1 MATLGSLVLELSANV
16 GRLQTDMQKAVSI
29 VDRGAAGMKRAASL
43 ASSAL
48 AGLGAGLLGGLS
60 VGALSSVIK
69 SVADY
74 GDHLN
79 DLSKSTG
86 ATVEQLSFLDF
97 AAKKSG
103 SSLDGLTSGI
113 ARMQKNL
120 VEVSQGGGK
129 QAAAA
134 FNALGLSAQTL
145 TRTDLVGQLSAIADG
160 LGKIENPTQ
169 RAAIAQTVL
178 GKSYR
183 DLLPLLADGS
193 DGIKELA
200 SRFVELGGV
209 VTKAQAEKFD
219 ALNDSI
225 VDLQTSA
232 SGVAR
237 VVTESLAPA
246 LTGFFDSVIKAPT
259 AIGDGLAKISAQFSV
274 WLSEI
279 EVTLAK
285 ADIATAEGMKKLLPG
300 NFGDGVFDRR
310 IAEATARLEI
320 AKTALIAA
328 QEQLDME
335 GPKGTGTANTSILG
349 SGASLAGFSDSLSA
363 DQQTAIDK
371 IAKAQDD
378 YLDGL
383 RKQIVLQANGTEL
396 AKVQAEIA
404 ADASG
409 RFDAQTTKDAIA
421 LATQI
426 DLLKEAKDVREA
438 SAKLE
443 KERID
448 LEAKASADLAKKKQD
463 TIDALMTPLEKY
475 IARVKELIALDIG
488 ADNLQRGIRGAR
500 EALETA
506 QTKAS
511 ALVGAAKDLGLTF
524 SSAFEDAIVGA
535 QSFSEVLKGL
545 ASDIARILIRKAVTE
560 PLANA
565 FSAFLGG
572 LGGGGSGG
580 GGSGGGLFGN
590 AKGGLY
596 RVGGGGGEHPVAFT
610 ARAGEVVAVG
620 TSLSNGGSQAPQV
633 IIYEAPPGTTARP
646 SANGRD
652 IEVLVGGAMTKNAAA
667 GRNGLR
673 PPLATR

>member
-1 MATLGSLVLELSANV
+1 MATLGSLVLDLSANV
-16 GRLQTDMQKAVSI
+16 GRLQTDMQRAVSI

-120 VEVSQGGGK
+120 VQVSQGGGK
-129 QAAAA
+129 QATAA
-134 FNALGLSAQTL
+134 FNALGLSASTL
-145 TRTDLVGQLSAIADG
+145 VRTDLVGQLSGIADA
-160 LGKIENPTQ
+160 LSNIQNPAQ
-169 RAAIAQTVL
+169 RAALAQAVL
-178 GKSYR
+178 GKSYTQ
-183 DLLPLLADGS
+183 LLPLLADGS
-193 DGIKELA
+193 EGIRELA
-200 SRFVELGGV
+200 ARFVDLGGV

-219 ALNDSI
+219 NLNDSM

-237 VVTESLAPA
+237 AVSESLAPA
-246 LTGFFDSVIKAPT
+246 LTGFFDSVSKAPGFI
-259 AIGDGLAKISAQFSV
+259 ADGLAKISAQFSA
-274 WLSEI
+274 WLSDI

-310 IAEATARLEI
+310 IAEATARLETT
-320 AKTALIAA
+320 KTALIDA
-328 QEQLDME
+328 QKNLEME
-335 GPKGTGTANTSILG
+335 KLRGTGRNNTVILG
-349 SGASLAGFSDSLSA
+349 GGTGLTKLNDSLGVE
-363 DQQTAIDK
+363 QQTAIDNLK
-371 IAKAQDD
+371 KSQDA
-378 YLDGL
+378 YLNGL
-383 RKQIVLQANGTEL
+383 RKQVVLQANGTEL

-421 LATQI
+421 LARQI
-426 DLLKEAKDVREA
+426 DLLKEVNDIREK

-443 KERID
+443 QERID
-448 LEAKASADLAKKKQD
+448 LEDKASADLAKNKQD

-488 ADNLQRGIRGAR
+488 GDNLQRGIHAAR
-500 EALETA
+500 DAMDAA
-506 QTKAS
+506 QTKMS
-511 ALVGAAKDLGLTF
+511 ALTGSAKDLGLTF

-535 QSFSEVLKGL
+535 QSFSDVLKGL
-545 ASDIARILIRKAVTE
+545 ASDIARILIRKSVTE
-560 PLANA
+560 PLAEA
-565 FSAFLGG
+565 FGNVIGG
-572 LGGGGSGG
+572 FGKKKGGGGGKG
-580 GGSGGGLFGN
+580 FFDFIGDLFGN

-596 RVGGGGGEHPVAFT
+596 RVGGGGGEHRWHLL
-610 ARAGEVVAVG
+610 RA
-620 TSLSNGGSQAPQV
+620 
-633 IIYEAPPGTTARP
+633 
-646 SANGRD
+646 
-652 IEVLVGGAMTKNAAA
+652 LVKW
-667 GRNGLR
+667 
-673 PPLATR
+673 